1 MAARDD
7 PTFVYLGTTDYHFM
21 LLKNIELLRVLYP
34 SARIL
39 VYDWGDAE
47 GTPSGT
53 AFPKDVEVVNWS
65 GRIRDTWPLMSVY
78 NENRLIE
85 IGKTFNS
92 RHQAG
97 FLRRTYKFFL
107 KRFPHSPL
115 AQKRIAQGL
124 RYENMLIHKSYN
136 MMDCSKRLAGRPFF
150 LIDAD
155 AYLVDRIDEI
165 FDGDPDVILPMI
177 DPAIHKWE
185 YNNCQ
190 GLSTGVMGFN
200 GSGDARDAF
209 LSEWYDAIAGNDEWL
224 RELAAVNRLIR
235 AKDEG
240 FFADWGLRTV
250 PFKGRDVKIRTVDND
265 VYNCYF
271 NHQELTPNFER
282 AKILHLA
289 GLVHRE
295 HRFPE
300 FIGKV
305 EEILYRRLK
314 AARGRA
320 AGAAC

>member
-1 MAARDD
+1 MTVKDD
-7 PTFVYLGTTDYHFM
+7 LTFVYLGTTDYHFM

-34 SARIL
+34 SAPVL

-53 AFPKDVEVVNWS
+53 VFPPDVEVIDWS
-65 GRIRDTWPLMSVY
+65 NRIKDTWPLMSVY
-78 NENRLIE
+78 NEKRLIE

-92 RHQAG
+92 RLQAG
-97 FLRRTYKFFL
+97 FLRRTCKFFL
-107 KRFPHSPL
+107 KRFPGSPI

-155 AYLVDRIDEI
+155 AYLVDCIDEI
-165 FDGDPDVILPMI
+165 FEGAPDVILPMI

-185 YNNCQ
+185 YNNCH

-209 LSEWYDAIAGNDEWL
+209 LSEWYDAIAKNDEWL
-224 RELAAVNRLIR
+224 RELAAVNRMIR

-240 FFADWGLRTV
+240 FFNAWGLRTV
-250 PFKGRDVKIRTVDND
+250 ACNGRPVKIRTVEND

-271 NHQELTPNFER
+271 NHQDRTPNFER

-289 GLVHRE
+289 GLVHRVSM
-295 HRFPE
+295 FPE
-300 FIGKV
+300 FFGKV
-305 EEILYRRLK
+305 EEVLYRRL
-314 AARGRA
+314 AAR
-320 AGAAC
+320 